1 MANTFVAQG
10 TLNRIRCSIVFA
22 NFPGLQITA
31 SYMGKSMA
39 SVTFNDN
46 FVDQIKTATGTVIS
60 PEPYVM
66 TSVAVNLL
74 RTTPLGAAWLAQLKD
89 TGSLGPA
96 TIYSDTNAFPDIDL
110 VNVTVS
116 GFNPAAYDGTDP
128 AIHLGLQG
136 VFYVNNSLWSLV

>member
-22 NFPGLQITA
+22 DHPELQITA

-39 SVTFNDN
+39 SIAFNDK

-66 TSVAVNLL
+66 ATVNVNLL
-74 RTTPLGAAWLAQLKD
+74 RTTTLGQQFLKQIGK
-89 TGSLGPA
+89 TGSLGNA
-96 TIYSDTNAFPDIDL
+96 TIYSDTNAFPEIDL

-116 GFNPAAYDGTDP
+116 GFNPSAYDGTDP
-128 AIHLGLQG
+128 AIHLALDG
-136 VFYVNNSLWSLV
+136 VFYVNDSLWSLV